1 MTFEV
6 KDASGQY
13 GPDGTVIK
21 TIVTIYQQQPYY
33 ATAAF
38 PLEGDHTRKDAN
50 ELLEMIKQEFFKEHY
65 TAYAFKELD
74 KSVSSQN
81 EKVDKLNRL
90 AEVTVLAAVTD
101 KDSPA
106 DPTIYKRYL
115 ELIDTAKI
123 GTTYHAY
130 DVFSLEDASHEE
142 KYGEGKRV
150 LVQVNKDFTY
160 EGQSVSEFKTGGS
173 LELAG
178 VGAAFPW
185 VMPKE

>member
-38 PLEGDHTRKDAN
+38 PLDGDHTHKEAN

-74 KSVSSQN
+74 KSVSNQN
-81 EKVDKLNRL
+81 EKVDKLTKL
-90 AEVTVLAAVTD
+90 AEATVLAVATN
-101 KDSPA
+101 KDNPV

-115 ELIDTAKI
+115 ELIDPAVTDKL
-123 GTTYHAY
+123 YHAY

-142 KYGEGKRV
+142 KFGEGKRV

-160 EGQSVSEFKTGGS
+160 DGQSVSEFKTGGS

-185 VMPKE
+185 TMPKE

>member
-38 PLEGDHTRKDAN
+38 PLDGDHTRKEAN

-65 TAYAFKELD
+65 TVYAFKELD

-130 DVFSLEDASHEE
+130 DVFSLE
-142 KYGEGKRV
+142 EGKRV

-160 EGQSVSEFKTGGS
+160 DGQPVSEFKTGGS

-185 VMPKE
+185 TMPKE